1 MPMVNHAH
9 LISNAR
15 RSPAIKQH
23 IFAPHKK
30 MAVVI
35 YLWSS
40 AIEGSVSRAKV
51 MEELRDKMETKGV
64 DNVTLRAFCIEDPRV
79 RKIIAHAKY
88 KVTQVPCIIVK
99 DGKDVVITH
108 RENEISSFF
117 GKINK
122 E

>member
-64 DNVTLRAFCIEDPRV
+64 DNVTLRAFCI
-79 RKIIAHAKY
+79 IAHAKY